1 MRDSNMSVKILL
13 IDDET
18 DYSETVGFWLMAN
31 GYQVRTAS
39 SGIDGLKAIEDDVP
53 DIVFLDFMMPCMNGI
68 EVLREIRR
76 KHPDLSI
83 IMVTAYAAEEKMKE
97 AEKMGISGIFSKG
110 AELSEAAKLI
120 SETLRNMKRGI

>member
-1 MRDSNMSVKILL
+1 MSVKILL

-53 DIVFLDFMMPCMNGI
+53 DIVFLDFLMPGMGGI
-68 EVLREIRR
+68 ETLREIRR
-76 KHPDLSI
+76 KNTELPV

-97 AEKMGISGIFSKG
+97 AEKMGISGIFPKG
-110 AELSEAAKLI
+110 AELSEVAKMI
-120 SETLRNMKRGI
+120 SETLRNMKRGV

>member
-31 GYQVRTAS
+31 GYQVRAVS
-39 SGIDGLKAIEDDVP
+39 SGIDGLKAIKDEVP
-53 DIVFLDFMMPCMNGI
+53 DIVFLDFLMPGMDGI
-68 EVLREIRR
+68 ETLREIR
-76 KHPDLSI
+76 KINTELPV
-83 IMVTAYAAEEKMKE
+83 IMVSAYAAEEKMKE
-97 AEKMGISGIFSKG
+97 AEKMCISGIFLKE
-110 AELSEAAKLI
+110 AELSEVAKMI

>member
-1 MRDSNMSVKILL
+1 MSVKILL

-18 DYSETVGFWLMAN
+18 DYSETVSFWLMAN
-31 GYQVRTAS
+31 GYQVRAVS
-39 SGIDGLKAIEDDVP
+39 SGMDGLKAIKEEAP
-53 DIVFLDFMMPCMNGI
+53 DIVFLDFLMPGMDGI
-68 EVLREIRR
+68 ETLREIRI
-76 KHPDLSI
+76 KNTELPV

-120 SETLRNMKRGI
+120 SDTLRNMKSGV

>member
-1 MRDSNMSVKILL
+1 IRNYNMSVKILL

-39 SGIDGLKAIEDDVP
+39 SGIDGLKAIEDEAP
-53 DIVFLDFMMPCMNGI
+53 DIVFLDFMMPGMDGI
-68 EVLREIRR
+68 ETLREIR
-76 KHPDLSI
+76 KINTELPV
-83 IMVTAYAAEEKMKE
+83 IMVTAYAVEEKMKE